1 MPSLRSINKEAGTN
15 FRRWKEVTAV
25 VKEAYGNTTGPLPE
39 AKPTPIPEVPEA
51 EPEPDFPPR
60 ITNRRVE
67 WQMRGA
73 GYQIEDG
80 YPVRCPNGGKDFQ
93 TGEATWKFDD
103 NGELRVAW
111 EPTTNEEHRVVQYGA
126 LVDQPLVRAGDG
138 SLDPSMFKTHHG
150 WINFLTEYREKK
162 LEAVRNT
169 PAHVAA
175 KQVAW
180 FEAGVVIYRT
190 TIGALLAQSLNLQG

>member
-1 MPSLRSINKEAGTN
+1 MVYDRGMTSIKKLNAIAGTSYT
-15 FRRWKEVTAV
+15 RWKQIAKALTP
-25 VKEAYGNTTGPLPE
+25 KEEPM
-39 AKPTPIPEVPEA
+39 PTSPKE
-51 EPEPDFPPR
+51 FPPR
-60 ITNRRVE
+60 ITNERVVM
-67 WQMRGA
+67 QMRGA
-73 GYQIEDG
+73 GFRFEDG
-80 YPVRCPNGGKDFQ
+80 YPVRCPKGAKDFQ

-138 SLDPSMFKTHHG
+138 SLDPSMFKAHHG
-150 WINFLTEYREKK
+150 WINYMTEYREKK
-162 LEAVRNT
+162 LEAVRNA

-190 TIGALLAQSLNLQG
+190 TIGALLNESIDTLEF